1 MYADIR
7 GVSFL
12 CPQIE
17 DDEDE
22 FMGTIEEVC
31 FAESVYDIISIVQKC
46 STISMCNMN
55 ISKDV
60 KSNIIYSMPHNFS
73 VIARK

>member
-55 ISKDV
+55 ISQDV

>member
-1 MYADIR
+1 MQMYIKTDLASTIQETLLYKLIYIFAKCIQIKVSVEMYADIR

-22 FMGTIEEVC
+22 FMGTIEGVC
-31 FAESVYDIISIVQKC
+31 FAESV
-46 STISMCNMN
+46 
-55 ISKDV
+55 
-60 KSNIIYSMPHNFS
+60 
-73 VIARK
+73 